1 MVWGGISR
9 GGKTD
14 PVFIEGNLTARR
26 YIDEVLEPM
35 VVPYAGAI
43 GQDFILQDDN
53 ARPHRAGIVRNFL
66 DGEGIERMEWPALS
80 PDLNHGSEQTSASP
94 FRPSNS
100 SVMPLTMT

>member
-1 MVWGGISR
+1 
-9 GGKTD
+9 
-14 PVFIEGNLTARR
+14 
-26 YIDEVLEPM
+26 M

-80 PDLNHGSEQTSASP
+80 PDLNPIENLWDQLGRAVASHMNVNSTLADLREVLVVEWITSCNRA
-94 FRPSNS
+94 
-100 SVMPLTMT
+100 